1 MMPQEISAQ
10 ELAARIQQG
19 KPLQIIDVREDWERE
34 IAKIPGDVHIPMNT
48 IPQRVADVKAPA
60 GGEVVVY
67 CHGGVRSMMVAGF
80 LEQNGIAGVLSLAGG
95 IAAWSSDVDPSVP
108 QY

>member
-1 MMPQEISAQ
+1 MPQEISAQ
-10 ELAARIQQG
+10 ELAAKIQAG

-34 IAKIPGDVHIPMNT
+34 IAKLPDHLHIPLNT
-48 IPQRVADVKAPA
+48 IPARL
-60 GGEVVVY
+60 GEVQAPKDGEIVVY

-80 LEQNGIAGVLSLAGG
+80 LEQNGISPVLSLAGG
-95 IAAWSSDVDPSVP
+95 IAAWSDDVDPRVP

>member
-48 IPQRVADVKAPA
+48 IPQRVADVKTPA
-60 GGEVVVY
+60 GGEIVVY

-80 LEQNGIAGVLSLAGG
+80 LEQNGIPGVLSLAGG